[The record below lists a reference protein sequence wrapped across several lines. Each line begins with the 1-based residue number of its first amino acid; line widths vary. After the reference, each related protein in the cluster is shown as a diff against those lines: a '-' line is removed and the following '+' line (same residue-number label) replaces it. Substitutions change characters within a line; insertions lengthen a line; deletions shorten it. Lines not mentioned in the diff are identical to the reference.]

1 MPYIFEHDNYH
12 LILVLYIFLVE
23 NAKLKNEVYKNL
35 VKLVQNFLVI
45 YYKHILISRIHEK
58 KYSQLTTASLV
69 KIIPK
74 LMVCRDVF
82 RTLSKIYDGVFCENS

>member
-1 MPYIFEHDNYH
+1 MHYIFEHDNYH

-35 VKLVQNFLVI
+35 VKLVQNFLAI
-45 YYKHILISRIHEK
+45 YYKQILILRIHEK
-58 KYSQLTTASLV
+58 KYSQLTSASLV

-74 LMVCRDVF
+74 LMVRRDVF
-82 RTLSKIYDGVFCENS
+82 RTLSKI

>member
-45 YYKHILISRIHEK
+45 HYKFWYQGYMK
-58 KYSQLTTASLV
+58 KN
-69 KIIPK
+69 
-74 LMVCRDVF
+74 
-82 RTLSKIYDGVFCENS
+82 TLSKICDGVFCENS

>member
-35 VKLVQNFLVI
+35 VKLVQNFLAI
-45 YYKHILISRIHEK
+45 YYKQILILRIHEKKKK
-58 KYSQLTTASLV
+58 KYSQLTLASLV

-74 LMVCRDVF
+74 LMVSRDVF
-82 RTLSKIYDGVFCENS
+82 RTLSKI

>member
-35 VKLVQNFLVI
+35 VKLVQNFLAI
-45 YYKHILISRIHEK
+45 YYKQILILRIHEK
-58 KYSQLTTASLV
+58 KK
-69 KIIPK
+69 KILATNIS
-74 LMVCRDVF
+74 F
-82 RTLSKIYDGVFCENS
+82 TSKDNS

>member
-35 VKLVQNFLVI
+35 VKLVQNFLAI
-45 YYKHILISRIHEK
+45 YYKQILILRIHEK
-58 KYSQLTTASLV
+58 KYSQLTLASLV

-74 LMVCRDVF
+74 LMVCKDAF
-82 RTLSKIYDGVFCENS
+82 RTLSKI

>member
-35 VKLVQNFLVI
+35 VKLVQNFLAI
-45 YYKHILISRIHEK
+45 YYKQILILRIYEK
-58 KYSQLTTASLV
+58 KILPTNISFAS
-69 KIIPK
+69 K
-74 LMVCRDVF
+74 D
-82 RTLSKIYDGVFCENS
+82 NS

>member
-45 YYKHILISRIHEK
+45 HYKQILISRIHEK
-58 KYSQLTTASLV
+58 KYSV
-69 KIIPK
+69 KN
-74 LMVCRDVF
+74 L
-82 RTLSKIYDGVFCENS
+82 

>member
-35 VKLVQNFLVI
+35 VKLVQNFLAI
-45 YYKHILISRIHEK
+45 YYKQILILRIHEK
-58 KYSQLTTASLV
+58 KYSQLTLASLV

-82 RTLSKIYDGVFCENS
+82 RILSKI

>member
-35 VKLVQNFLVI
+35 VKLVQNFLAI
-45 YYKHILISRIHEK
+45 YYKQSLILRIHEKKKK
-58 KYSQLTTASLV
+58 KYSQLTLASLV

-74 LMVCRDVF
+74 LMVSRDVF
-82 RTLSKIYDGVFCENS
+82 RTLSKI